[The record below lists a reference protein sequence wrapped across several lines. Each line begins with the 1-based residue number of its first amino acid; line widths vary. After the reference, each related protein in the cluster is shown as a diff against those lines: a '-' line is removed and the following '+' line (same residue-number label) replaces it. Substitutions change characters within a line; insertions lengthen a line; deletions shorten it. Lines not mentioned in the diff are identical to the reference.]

1 METLGPNANLT
12 KSGSVPTVARWF
24 IGTRLQNV
32 TLENGTVLLKG
43 KVNELT

>member
-12 KSGSVPTVARWF
+12 KSGSALTVARWF
-24 IGTRLQNV
+24 IGTSLQNV
-32 TLENGTVLLKG
+32 TLENSTFLLKG